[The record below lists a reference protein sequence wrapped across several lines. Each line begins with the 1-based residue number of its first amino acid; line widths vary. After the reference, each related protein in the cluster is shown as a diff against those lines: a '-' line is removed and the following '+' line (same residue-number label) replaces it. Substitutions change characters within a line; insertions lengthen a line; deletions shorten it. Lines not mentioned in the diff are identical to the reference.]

1 MSRLANII
9 KIRCGFF
16 VRMKHSTEMNCS
28 KISFFFIEVNFT
40 GTIMK
45 RPLGILL
52 LLVLLAVVGCA
63 SSKRPVL
70 YPNAHLTR
78 VGQPQADADIN
89 ACMRAAEASGANSGK
104 GEELAKSTAKAGA
117 VGGATGAVVGAI
129 ASGPSM
135 GRSAA
140 IGGAGAATATLVGGA
155 FDASEP
161 TQVYMRF
168 VEQCLR
174 DKGYQPI
181 GWR

>member
-1 MSRLANII
+1 
-9 KIRCGFF
+9 
-16 VRMKHSTEMNCS
+16 MKT
-28 KISFFFIEVNFT
+28 T
-40 GTIMK
+40 
-45 RPLGILL
+45 LGILL
-52 LLVLLAVVGCA
+52 LFAALTLGGCA
-63 SSKRPVL
+63 GSKRPVL
-70 YPNAHLTR
+70 YPNPQLNK

-129 ASGPSM
+129 SSSSSV
-135 GRSAA
+135 GRAAA

-161 TQVYMRF
+161 TQIYMRF

-174 DKGYQPI
+174 EKGYQPI